1 MEFMR
6 SQTLKKSCVEMEDLK
21 LKNRIRSA
29 HEGRGQ
35 RSTGCRFCTWGFCLC
50 FFLFVFLPPAEFPAP
65 NVRGLWPM
73 VAIKAD
79 RAIMAYCGN
88 ETGSEPS

>member
-1 MEFMR
+1 VPVLHLGLL
-6 SQTLKKSCVEMEDLK
+6 SLL
-21 LKNRIRSA
+21 
-29 HEGRGQ
+29 
-35 RSTGCRFCTWGFCLC
+35 
-50 FFLFVFLPPAEFPAP
+50 FLFVLLPPAEFPAP